1 MPKSRIIGLTGGIAS
16 GKSTVTNYL
25 REKGLVV
32 IDADQVVRS
41 HQEPGGRLYRL
52 LVDHLGLEILDQEG
66 RLDRARLG
74 KRFFEDENLRAWSNQ
89 HQGQIIRE
97 ILQEEKEKAEGSHEL
112 VFMDIPLLFEQSYED
127 WFDQI
132 WLVAVNPR
140 TQIERLM
147 KRNGLTVE
155 EAKSRI
161 TSQMSLEE
169 KAARA
174 QVILKN
180 DGLVQELLEQVEM
193 QLERL
198 CHCEEENSI
207 GL

>member
-1 MPKSRIIGLTGGIAS
+1 M
-16 GKSTVTNYL
+16 
-25 REKGLVV
+25 
-32 IDADQVVRS
+32 
-41 HQEPGGRLYRL
+41 
-52 LVDHLGLEILDQEG
+52 
-66 RLDRARLG
+66 
-74 KRFFEDENLRAWSNQ
+74 RAWSNQ
-89 HQGQIIRE
+89 HQGQLIRE